1 MEPSSE
7 SSWPAF
13 RGDGAPTALQG
24 QAHAASIAGVASAN
38 DGARASRQAA
48 VLAVVI
54 LADADIDRLDCC
66 LDALDR
72 QDLDAPFDILLVD
85 DAADH
90 AVARLAAAWSAR
102 LLSERHA
109 GQQRQQAASRG
120 PRLRYLNDPGKAPG
134 PASARNLGW
143 RATDAPIIAF
153 IGADTVPAPDCLRQ
167 GLAAFCGGPASGAR
181 EAAAP
186 VDAVC
191 GRVQSALPRN
201 PTEAQ
206 LDSCLRDGAPFSPCN
221 WFCRRATLAQLG
233 GFDERFKDLG
243 GEMEDFHMRLLA
255 AKAAVACAP
264 AAVVAHPAAA
274 GSWGASLSLQ
284 RALCTQALLL
294 KKHAA
299 LYREHLHRPPPPLW
313 HDLAVVAALLLFAL
327 GWYLHHEVLTVAAA
341 GTWLVLTGML
351 IIRRLLDTAKTPS
364 HIAEVMLTSLV
375 LPPLALFWRLV
386 GAARYHLR
394 FARA

>member
-1 MEPSSE
+1 MRSDG
-7 SSWPAF
+7 PAT
-13 RGDGAPTALQG
+13 PTTLPLPG
-24 QAHAASIAGVASAN
+24 QTHAIAGASCAN
-38 DGARASRQAA
+38 DGTPSRRAA
-48 VLAVVI
+48 VLAVVV

-72 QDLDAPFDILLVD
+72 QDLDAPFDILLVN

-109 GQQRQQAASRG
+109 GQQRQQAVSRG
-120 PRLRYLNDPGKAPG
+120 ARLRYLNDPGPAPG

-143 RATDAPIIAF
+143 RATEAPVIAF

-167 GLAAFCGGPASGAR
+167 GLTAFGGGGNAATV
-181 EAAAP
+181 EAVFGQVRAT
-186 VDAVC
+186 
-191 GRVQSALPRN
+191 LLRN

-206 LDSCLRDGAPFSPCN
+206 LDSCLRDGALFSPCN
-221 WFCRRATLAQLG
+221 WFCRRATLARLG
-233 GFDERFKDLG
+233 GFDERFNDLG
-243 GEMEDFHMRLLA
+243 GEMDDFHMRLLT
-255 AKAAVACAP
+255 AKVAIARAP

-274 GSWGASLSLQ
+274 SSWGASLSLQ
-284 RALCTQALLL
+284 RALSTQVLLL
-294 KKHAA
+294 KKHAG

-327 GWYLHHEVLTVAAA
+327 GWYLHHEVLTVTAA
-341 GTWLVLTGML
+341 GIWLVLTGML
-351 IIRRLLDTAKTPS
+351 IIRRLLDTAKTAS

-386 GAARYHLR
+386 GAARFHWR

>member
-7 SSWPAF
+7 SSWPVF
-13 RGDGAPTALQG
+13 RGDGVPMPG
-24 QAHAASIAGVASAN
+24 QALVPGIAGVTSAN

-85 DAADH
+85 DVADH

-102 LLSERHA
+102 LPGERHA
-109 GQQRQQAASRG
+109 CQQRQQATSRSA
-120 PRLRYLNDPGKAPG
+120 RLRYLNDPGKAPG

-143 RATDAPIIAF
+143 RATEAPIIAF

-167 GLAAFCGGPASGAR
+167 GLAAFGGGQGTDAG
-181 EAAAP
+181 
-186 VDAVC
+186 VDAVF
-191 GRVQSALPRN
+191 GRVQATMPRN

-233 GFDERFKDLG
+233 GFDERFNDLG
-243 GEMEDFHMRLLA
+243 GEIDDFHMRLLA
-255 AKAAVACAP
+255 AKANVARAP
-264 AAVVAHPAAA
+264 AALVAHPAAA
-274 GSWGASLSLQ
+274 RSWGASLSLQ
-284 RALCTQALLL
+284 RALGTQALLL

-341 GTWLVLTGML
+341 GIWLVLTGML
-351 IIRRLLDTAKTPS
+351 IIRRLLDTSKTAS

-375 LPPLALFWRLV
+375 LPPLALFWRMV

>member
-7 SSWPAF
+7 CSWTAF
-13 RGDGAPTALQG
+13 RSDGAAVPLSG
-24 QAHAASIAGVASAN
+24 QAQAASIAGVASAN
-38 DGARASRQAA
+38 DGAPAGCQAA

-102 LLSERHA
+102 LLGERHA
-109 GQQRQQAASRG
+109 GKQRQQQASRG
-120 PRLRYLNDPGKAPG
+120 ARLRYLNDPGNAPG

-143 RATDAPIIAF
+143 RATEAPIIAF
-153 IGADTVPAPDCLRQ
+153 IGADTVPARDCLRQ
-167 GLAAFCGGPASGAR
+167 GVAAFGAGE
-181 EAAAP
+181 EAVSA
-186 VDAVC
+186 DAVF
-191 GRVQSALPRN
+191 GRVQATVPRN

-206 LDSCLRDGAPFSPCN
+206 LDSCLRDGASFSPCN
-221 WFCRRATLAQLG
+221 WFCRRATLARLG
-233 GFDERFKDLG
+233 GFDERFNDLG
-243 GEMEDFHMRLLA
+243 GEMDDFHMRLLA
-255 AKAAVACAP
+255 AKAVIARAP

-274 GSWGASLSLQ
+274 SSWGASLSLQ
-284 RALCTQALLL
+284 RALGTQSLLL

-299 LYREHLHRPPPPLW
+299 LYRQHLHRPPPPLW

-351 IIRRLLDTAKTPS
+351 IIRRLLDTAKTAS